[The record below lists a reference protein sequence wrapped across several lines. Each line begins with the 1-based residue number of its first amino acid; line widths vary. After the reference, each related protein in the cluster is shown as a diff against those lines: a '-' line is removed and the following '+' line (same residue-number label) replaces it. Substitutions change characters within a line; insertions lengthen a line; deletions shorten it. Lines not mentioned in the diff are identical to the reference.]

1 MKRMAKSVS
10 QPLSLEIP
18 INNAMAAMRA
28 IDHASYALMG
38 DGRHK
43 ISFDDVVEVM
53 METGHALPS
62 LYRETSMGG
71 LARIHEM

>member
-1 MKRMAKSVS
+1 
-10 QPLSLEIP
+10 
-18 INNAMAAMRA
+18 
-28 IDHASYALMG
+28 MG

-62 LYRETSMGG
+62 LYRETSRGG

>member
-1 MKRMAKSVS
+1 
-10 QPLSLEIP
+10 
-18 INNAMAAMRA
+18 MRA
-28 IDHASYALMG
+28 VDHASFALMS

-53 METGHALPS
+53 METGQALPS

-71 LARIHEM
+71 LARVHEI